1 MVKSRW
7 RVFCVAG
14 GGRPLRWKRA
24 TEGLEHSMSTVIGSL
39 RPVRSRWRF
48 RLPAAVLS
56 ACLFAVA
63 SAAWLAAAPQPAVAA
78 DPAVKF
84 MAQVGREL
92 TAAARTR
99 SPGVIASVI
108 QRYGDV
114 SFIGLYSLGSYRT
127 QLSVADRVVYY
138 GGMVRF
144 ISRYAAT
151 EAPKYPIARVEWAD
165 QSIRGANGVMVDSK
179 VVLEDGSEYEVRWL
193 LSKIG
198 DSYKVRDAMVVGFWM
213 TPFLKKLF
221 EDYIAQNGGNPSA
234 LVAAL
239 NR

>member
-1 MVKSRW
+1 V
-7 RVFCVAG
+7 
-14 GGRPLRWKRA
+14 
-24 TEGLEHSMSTVIGSL
+24 
-39 RPVRSRWRF
+39 
-48 RLPAAVLS
+48 
-56 ACLFAVA
+56 CLFALA
-63 SAAWLAAAPQPAVAA
+63 SAVWLTAAPRPAAAA

-92 TAAARTR
+92 MAAARTR
-99 SPGVIASVI
+99 SPGVMASVI
-108 QRYGDV
+108 QRHGDV
-114 SFIGLYSLGSYRT
+114 SYIGLYSLGSYRA
-127 QLSVADRVVYY
+127 QLSVADRVTYY

-151 EAPKYPIARVEWAD
+151 EAPKYPIARVEWSD
-165 QSIRGANGVMVDSK
+165 QSIRGANGIMVDSK
-179 VVLEDGSEYEVRWL
+179 VVLEDGGEYEVRWL
-193 LSKIG
+193 LSKVG

>member
-1 MVKSRW
+1 
-7 RVFCVAG
+7 
-14 GGRPLRWKRA
+14 
-24 TEGLEHSMSTVIGSL
+24 MSTVIGSL
-39 RPVRSRWRF
+39 RPVRSRWQF
-48 RLPAAVLS
+48 RLPAAVFS
-56 ACLFAVA
+56 VCLFALA
-63 SAAWLAAAPQPAVAA
+63 SAVWLTAAPRPAAAA

-92 TAAARTR
+92 MAAARTR
-99 SPGVIASVI
+99 SPGVMASVI
-108 QRYGDV
+108 QRHGDV
-114 SFIGLYSLGSYRT
+114 SYIGLYSLGSYRA
-127 QLSVADRVVYY
+127 QLSVADRVTYY

-151 EAPKYPIARVEWAD
+151 EAPKYPIARVEWSD
-165 QSIRGANGVMVDSK
+165 QSIRGANGIMVDSK
-179 VVLEDGSEYEVRWL
+179 VVLEDGGEYEVRWL
-193 LSKIG
+193 LSKVG

>member
-1 MVKSRW
+1 M
-7 RVFCVAG
+7 F
-14 GGRPLRWKRA
+14 
-24 TEGLEHSMSTVIGSL
+24 TVIGSL
-39 RPVRSRWRF
+39 RPAMSRWQF
-48 RLPAAVLS
+48 RLPAAGFS
-56 ACLFAVA
+56 ACVFAMACV
-63 SAAWLAAAPQPAVAA
+63 AWLTAAPRPAAAA

-92 TAAARTR
+92 MAAARTR
-99 SPGVIASVI
+99 SPGIMASVI

-114 SFIGLYSLGSYRT
+114 SYIGLYSLGSYRG
-127 QLSVADRVVYY
+127 QLSTADRVTYY

-151 EAPKYPIARVEWAD
+151 EAPKFPVARVEWSD
-165 QSIRGANGVMVDSK
+165 QSFRGANGIMVDSK

>member
-1 MVKSRW
+1 M
-7 RVFCVAG
+7 
-14 GGRPLRWKRA
+14 
-24 TEGLEHSMSTVIGSL
+24 
-39 RPVRSRWRF
+39 
-48 RLPAAVLS
+48 
-56 ACLFAVA
+56 
-63 SAAWLAAAPQPAVAA
+63 
-78 DPAVKF
+78 
-84 MAQVGREL
+84 
-92 TAAARTR
+92 
-99 SPGVIASVI
+99 ASVI

-114 SFIGLYSLGSYRT
+114 SYIGLYSLGSYRT
-127 QLSVADRVVYY
+127 QLSTAERVTYY

-151 EAPKYPIARVEWAD
+151 EAPKFPVARVEWSN
-165 QSIRGANGVMVDSK
+165 QSFRGANGIMVDSK

-198 DSYKVRDAMVVGFWM
+198 DNFKVRDAMVVGFWM

>member
-1 MVKSRW
+1 
-7 RVFCVAG
+7 
-14 GGRPLRWKRA
+14 
-24 TEGLEHSMSTVIGSL
+24 MSTVIGSL
-39 RPVRSRWRF
+39 RPVRSGWQF
-48 RLPAAVLS
+48 RLPAVVLS
-56 ACLFAVA
+56 ACLFAAA
-63 SAAWLAAAPQPAVAA
+63 SAAWLTAAPRPAAAA

-92 TAAARTR
+92 MAAARTR

-108 QRYGDV
+108 QRHGDV
-114 SFIGLYSLGSYRT
+114 SYIGLYSLGSYRA
-127 QLSVADRVVYY
+127 QLSVADRVTYY

-151 EAPKYPIARVEWAD
+151 EAPKYPIARVEWSD
-165 QSIRGANGVMVDSK
+165 QSIRGASGIMVDSK

-193 LSKIG
+193 VSKVG

>member
-1 MVKSRW
+1 M
-7 RVFCVAG
+7 
-14 GGRPLRWKRA
+14 RWKRA

-39 RPVRSRWRF
+39 RPVLSRWQF
-48 RLPAAVLS
+48 RLPAACLS
-56 ACLFAVA
+56 ACLFAMA
-63 SAAWLAAAPQPAVAA
+63 CAAWLTAAPRPAKAA

-99 SPGVIASVI
+99 SPGVMASVI

-114 SFIGLYSLGSYRT
+114 SYIGLYSLGTYRT
-127 QLSVADRVVYY
+127 QLSVADRVTYY

-151 EAPKYPIARVEWAD
+151 EAPKYPVARVEWAD

-193 LSKIG
+193 LTKIG